1 MLDLINPVSF
11 NLWHEDPKQFA
22 DQLGRNHRLTGF
34 CAISDHP
41 IEKEL
46 VDSCVA
52 MFADFFG
59 QSEELKMKYFDA
71 DLGGARGYTPYK
83 VETPK
88 GGQNADLKE
97 FWQMGR
103 ELSENHPY
111 KKFMSDNLYVSEI
124 PEFKNTIQKLYNAYD
139 LFAQQLMQAI
149 AIYLDLDENY
159 FGSVIDNGNSILRVI
174 HYPPVDSEEVGE
186 RSGAHKDINLFTLLI
201 GGSSP
206 GLEILVNGQWVPVQI
221 ERDVMLC
228 NAQEMLERFTNN
240 RVPALIHRVTK
251 GPTKSTDSPRY
262 AIPFFVHPNPDWP
275 ITTQP
280 SSIDTDHPDLYPE
293 SNLTDD
299 FLQQRLHEIKL
310 L

>member
-1 MLDLINPVSF
+1 MSDLINPVSF

-83 VETPK
+83 VETPQ
-88 GGQNADLKE
+88 GGQHADLKE

-103 ELSENHPY
+103 DLPENHPY
-111 KKFMSDNLYVSEI
+111 KEFMFDNLYVSEI
-124 PEFKNTIQKLYNAYD
+124 PEFKDRMEELFKAYD
-139 LFAQQLMQAI
+139 LFGKQLMQAI
-149 AIYLDLDENY
+149 AIYLDLDQHY
-159 FGSVIDNGNSILRVI
+159 FNSAIDNGNSVLRAI
-174 HYPPVDSEEVGE
+174 HYPPVESEDPGE
-186 RSGAHKDINLFTLLI
+186 RSGAHGDINLITLLV
-201 GGSSP
+201 GGHKP
-206 GLEILVNGQWVPVQI
+206 GLQIFINNQWVPVYS
-221 ERDVMLC
+221 ERDTVLC
-228 NAQEMLERFTNN
+228 NVGDMLERFTNN
-240 RVPALIHRVTK
+240 YLPSVKHRVTT
-251 GPTKSTDSPRY
+251 GPTKITDSARY
-262 AIPFFVHPNPDWP
+262 SIPFFLHPNPDWL
-275 ITTQP
+275 IETL
-280 SSIDTDHPDLYPE
+280 SSCIDAEHPDLYPE
-293 SNLTDD
+293 SILTDD
-299 FLQQRLHEIKL
+299 FLQQRLYEIKL